1 MNYLAPIILAARKFE
16 IENWTDILVV
26 VVLAVFWAVGG
37 ILKAKSKV
45 RAAKQREQ
53 NQQQPGRK
61 GHLVPS
67 ASAGSRPRQMQ
78 PRPLIQPPHRKV
90 ARPLPAGARLTAKQQ
105 QTARLQGIKQP
116 VQSKLL
122 SPVAPPQ
129 TDIKE
134 PLESVGKPFKKL
146 ESKVLGLP
154 GGTAQAV
161 PAAEPKPVLDFGDSD
176 ELRRAV
182 LHYEI
187 LGKPI
192 SLRDRSE
199 QIIGL

>member
-1 MNYLAPIILAARKFE
+1 MAP
-16 IENWTDILVV
+16 
-26 VVLAVFWAVGG
+26 
-37 ILKAKSKV
+37 S
-45 RAAKQREQ
+45 
-53 NQQQPGRK
+53 
-61 GHLVPS
+61 
-67 ASAGSRPRQMQ
+67 
-78 PRPLIQPPHRKV
+78 
-90 ARPLPAGARLTAKQQ
+90 
-105 QTARLQGIKQP
+105 
-116 VQSKLL
+116 
-122 SPVAPPQ
+122 Q

-146 ESKVLGLP
+146 ESKVLGLS

-161 PAAEPKPVLDFGDSD
+161 PAAEPKPVLDFGDPD
-176 ELRRAV
+176 ELRRAI